1 MIVVIDNRDSF
12 VFNLARHLRLLG
24 VPVAVVP
31 AHTTSLADLR
41 RLRPRAL
48 VVSPGPCTPA
58 EAGCSIDA
66 VRAFRG
72 GVPILGVCLGHQAI
86 AAALGGRIVRA
97 AAPMHGRTS
106 RILHDSVNLFAGIPS
121 PMTACRYHSLVVDA
135 GSLPDELI
143 VTARDEAGTIMAIA
157 DEPHA
162 IHGVQF
168 HPESI
173 LTRHGFRLLANF
185 LDLTGVPHLGR
196 LADLFDDDV
205 AAQATRAAESPAD
218 DPGPGPG
225 HAVTF

>member
-1 MIVVIDNRDSF
+1 MIVVLDNRDSF

-31 AHTTSLADLR
+31 AHTTSVADLR
-41 RLRPRAL
+41 RLRPAAL
-48 VVSPGPCTPA
+48 VISPGPCTPA
-58 EAGCSIDA
+58 EAGCSLDA
-66 VRAFRG
+66 VREFRG
-72 GVPILGVCLGHQAI
+72 RLPILGVCLGHQAI

-97 AAPMHGRTS
+97 TPVHGRTS
-106 RILHDSVNLFAGIPS
+106 EILHDSINLFAGIPS
-121 PMTACRYHSLVVDA
+121 PMTAGRYHSLVVDP
-135 GSLPDELI
+135 GSLPACLT

-185 LDLTGVPHLGR
+185 LDLTGLPHLGR
-196 LADLFDDDV
+196 FADLLDDDV
-205 AAQATRAAESPAD
+205 AAQAARPEPPRAPPT
-218 DPGPGPG
+218 DPRHP
-225 HAVTF
+225 VTF